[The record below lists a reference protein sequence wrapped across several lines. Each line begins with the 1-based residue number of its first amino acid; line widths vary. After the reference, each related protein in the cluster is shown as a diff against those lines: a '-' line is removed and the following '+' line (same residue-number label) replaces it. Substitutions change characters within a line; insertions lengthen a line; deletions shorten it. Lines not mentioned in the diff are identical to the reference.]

1 MRNTAIVVSVGAIVL
16 GALGFGFWGGGWT
29 SRGNVK
35 KMAGATQ
42 KKLAQIR
49 RNLKTA
55 IQAATS

>member
-1 MRNTAIVVSVGAIVL
+1 MRNVVIVVSVGAIVL
-16 GALGFGFWGGGWT
+16 GALGFGFRGGGWT

-49 RNLKTA
+49 RNLDATVRSA
-55 IQAATS
+55 IS